1 MAVDFFTLVTNADA
15 LLTVLGSLD
24 TTIAYAI
31 LFAVYS
37 LETGVAPVSFLPGNS
52 LLFLCGTLTMTAVFA
67 FGTLFAVLSVAAF
80 VGNLLSYET
89 GAFLGAQ
96 LYARRIRWIDPER
109 LEIAHDFYERHG
121 GKAIVAARFAPIVRA
136 FVPLVAGAA
145 RMPRERFLLLS
156 AIAAVLWIG
165 TLLTAGRLFGGMPFV
180 RENLSAI
187 TLFAFFC
194 AVAGPVGVALAAK
207 FGLKK
212 RARR

>member
-15 LLTVLGSLD
+15 LLSVLGSLD
-24 TTIAYAI
+24 KTVAYAI

-96 LYARRIRWIDPER
+96 SRGQGIPGRQCRSPYRGFPHLHGIARYVGHG
-109 LEIAHDFYERHG
+109 AHHCPSSLN
-121 GKAIVAARFAPIVRA
+121 V
-136 FVPLVAGAA
+136 
-145 RMPRERFLLLS
+145 
-156 AIAAVLWIG
+156 
-165 TLLTAGRLFGGMPFV
+165 
-180 RENLSAI
+180 
-187 TLFAFFC
+187 
-194 AVAGPVGVALAAK
+194 
-207 FGLKK
+207 
-212 RARR
+212 

>member
-24 TTIAYAI
+24 TTVAYAI

-52 LLFLCGTLTMTAVFA
+52 PLFLCGTLTMTAVFA

-109 LEIAHDFYERHG
+109 LEMRTTSTSD
-121 GKAIVAARFAPIVRA
+121 
-136 FVPLVAGAA
+136 
-145 RMPRERFLLLS
+145 
-156 AIAAVLWIG
+156 
-165 TLLTAGRLFGGMPFV
+165 TAGKPSLLRVLRLSFV
-180 RENLSAI
+180 LS
-187 TLFAFFC
+187 C
-194 AVAGPVGVALAAK
+194 
-207 FGLKK
+207 
-212 RARR
+212 RS